1 MKLWNL
7 QCKAIPKTQWK
18 YQEEKRRE
26 DDRHEA
32 EQKQREDEERI
43 AEEHLPCILGQP
55 VKI

>member
-1 MKLWNL
+1 MRRLKHNGN
-7 QCKAIPKTQWK
+7 I
-18 YQEEKRRE
+18 KRKSAR
-26 DDRHEA
+26 REA